1 MIGFFSNLWQQ
12 FNCHSST
19 SKIITCF
26 RSFVALFQKDL
37 SPWSITFL
45 AEKQSLYSKEL
56 KIVLDRMRDTGIFEF
71 IRNQYTLKLD
81 NTAISELLAG
91 DQGNQHILKLDHFKI
106 LFYIYAAV
114 MAFSVLVFGFELYK

>member
-1 MIGFFSNLWQQ
+1 M
-12 FNCHSST
+12 
-19 SKIITCF
+19 
-26 RSFVALFQKDL
+26 
-37 SPWSITFL
+37 

-56 KIVLDRMRDTGIFEF
+56 QIVLDRMRDTGILEI

-114 MAFSVLVFGFELYK
+114 MAFSVLVFGFELYFYK

>member
-1 MIGFFSNLWQQ
+1 M
-12 FNCHSST
+12 
-19 SKIITCF
+19 
-26 RSFVALFQKDL
+26 
-37 SPWSITFL
+37 

-56 KIVLDRMRDTGIFEF
+56 KIVLDRMRDTGIFEI

-91 DQGNQHILKLDHFKI
+91 DQGKQHILKLDHFKI